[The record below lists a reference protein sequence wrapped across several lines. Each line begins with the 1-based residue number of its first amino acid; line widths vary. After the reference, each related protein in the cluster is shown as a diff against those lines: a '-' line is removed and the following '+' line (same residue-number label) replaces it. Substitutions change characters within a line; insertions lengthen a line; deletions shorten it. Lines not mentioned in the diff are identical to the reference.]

1 MPAVRDELAATLEE
15 TLRLQQRLVDD
26 VRDEGVDV
34 ADLVAQVSVLERLDD
49 RRDQLIGQLRRTASA
64 GMRPARTSPPVREVL
79 LETLAD
85 FRWPQNAGFLEE
97 YLLARH
103 QLQLDSR
110 AFAPLR
116 RDERN
121 AWDRAPGAREA
132 YIAPALKPDGSA
144 NPRWIT
150 RSDWEMGRRIVATC
164 EQSACST
171 YTRFTSSPGGQ
182 DRQKPAT
189 SAPAVPSMRYLRS
202 MRRTSSTPSHRR
214 PPHPT
219 TSSGHGGRISASA
232 PALSSGRSAGMTS
245 WTASRSPASLLA
257 CPTVSASGAGTQAP
271 RPEAAAPS
279 AHNNIGLRR
288 CELDLGAQLQEQR
301 LARIFHPPAT
311 RPLGIT
317 ERIVELEVRLRETL
331 RISSRAPSREGLDK
345 PPRQPRSLRKKAT
358 TNRAA
363 GPA

>member
-26 VRDEGVDV
+26 VRDEKVEV

-49 RRDQLIGQLRRTASA
+49 QRDHLIGQLRRTASA
-64 GMRPARTSPPVREVL
+64 GMRPGRTGQPVREIL

-150 RSDWEMGRRIVATC
+150 RSDWELNRRIVA
-164 EQSACST
+164 SART
-171 YTRFTSSPGGQ
+171 ERLFDLYKIYVLAGRPG
-182 DRQKPAT
+182 
-189 SAPAVPSMRYLRS
+189 SAEASYLG
-202 MRRTSSTPSHRR
+202 PRR
-214 PPHPT
+214 PVDALLEKYAQDTLDTEPP
-219 TSSGHGGRISASA
+219 SASA
-232 PALSSGRSAGMTS
+232 SDDEFKAWRAHVRERVGSAIGEVRRDDEPDRKQLARQLSDLPDRERVWGRNAGTKARGRSNK
-245 WTASRSPASLLA
+245 
-257 CPTVSASGAGTQAP
+257 
-271 RPEAAAPS
+271 RP
-279 AHNNIGLRR
+279 N
-288 CELDLGAQLQEQR
+288 
-301 LARIFHPPAT
+301 
-311 RPLGIT
+311 
-317 ERIVELEVRLRETL
+317 ETD
-331 RISSRAPSREGLDK
+331 P
-345 PPRQPRSLRKKAT
+345 
-358 TNRAA
+358 
-363 GPA
+363 

>member
-26 VRDEGVDV
+26 VRDEGVAV

-49 RRDQLIGQLRRTASA
+49 RRDRLMGELRRTASA

-79 LETLAD
+79 LETLAY

-116 RDERN
+116 RDERK

-150 RSDWEMGRRIVATC
+150 RSDWGMERRIIATPRT
-164 EQSACST
+164 ERLFDLYKIYVLAGRPGSAEASYLGPRT
-171 YTRFTSSPGGQ
+171 PVDALLEKYAQ
-182 DRQKPAT
+182 DILET
-189 SAPAVPSMRYLRS
+189 E
-202 MRRTSSTPSHRR
+202 
-214 PPHPT
+214 PP
-219 TSSGHGGRISASA
+219 SASVSDDEFNA
-232 PALSSGRSAGMTS
+232 WRADVRERAGALIGEIRRDDEPERKQIARQLADLPDREHIWGRD
-245 WTASRSPASLLA
+245 
-257 CPTVSASGAGTQAP
+257 AGTKAKVT
-271 RPEAAAPS
+271 
-279 AHNNIGLRR
+279 G
-288 CELDLGAQLQEQR
+288 
-301 LARIFHPPAT
+301 
-311 RPLGIT
+311 
-317 ERIVELEVRLRETL
+317 
-331 RISSRAPSREGLDK
+331 SSR
-345 PPRQPRSLRKKAT
+345 
-358 TNRAA
+358 
-363 GPA
+363 